1 MYANMYFYLA
11 RCIEAQ
17 YYCVFVYVCM
27 YVFAAY
33 YSEWSTRYGYLD
45 GKPDYTAKAGD
56 NSAGTYY
63 IVAIRS

>member
-1 MYANMYFYLA
+1 
-11 RCIEAQ
+11 
-17 YYCVFVYVCM
+17 M

-56 NSAGTYY
+56 NSAGTYECMYACRYY